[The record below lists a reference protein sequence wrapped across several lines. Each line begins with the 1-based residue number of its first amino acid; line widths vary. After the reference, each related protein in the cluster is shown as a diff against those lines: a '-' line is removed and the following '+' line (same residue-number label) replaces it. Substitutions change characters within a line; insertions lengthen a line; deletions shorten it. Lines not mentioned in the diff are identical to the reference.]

1 MPRTRPPSEMALL
14 RYQIIS
20 AYLAMDPPRGQ
31 RGALLRDLASRT
43 WTLPDGRELRFAAET
58 LRGWIRAFR
67 RDGLPALEDAP
78 RPTPGVQV
86 LDTDVQALLCRLKR
100 DVPAR
105 SVDRIIEIAE
115 ETDLVEKGLLKRST
129 VHRVLQAR
137 GLSGRKRA
145 EASTADLD
153 RFEAAFPNDL
163 WQSDMMAGPYLPDPE
178 RPGKQRR
185 AWLHAWLDDHSRLL
199 LAGRWSF
206 RCDLP
211 ILELAFREALRRH
224 GVPKR
229 VYYDNGGP
237 YRSHHMK
244 QIVAVLSNDR
254 PIYTPPR
261 RPEGHGKIEAFNRL
275 CRAAFVEE
283 VRASSITTIDDLNR
297 AFNAWTRLKYNRRV
311 HGETGQTPWD
321 RWRAEPGRIVVVGE
335 RNLTE
340 AFLFRATRTTDKT
353 GVFKLH
359 GVRFQTGPELARKKV
374 EVRYDPEDMG
384 TVEVLLKGVF
394 QERVKP
400 LEITTHRRPKAS
412 ETPPEADAND
422 MPADPDGTVV
432 DYLSTLIERDTP
444 LPTNDA
450 VAEAR
455 AEQRAHEDAV
465 VDVFV
470 AHLKPAVID
479 EGEIREFVGRYGPL
493 DLEVVEAHVVDTV
506 ETLGA
511 DPHIHTVLRGLRDAL
526 GGGAA

>member
-1 MPRTRPPSEMALL
+1 MPQTRPPSEMALL

-31 RGALLRDLASRT
+31 RGALLEELASRA
-43 WTLPDGRELRFAAET
+43 WQLPDGREVHFAAET
-58 LRGWIRAFR
+58 LRGWIRTFR
-67 RDGLPALEDAP
+67 RGGLPALEDAP
-78 RPTPGVQV
+78 RPAPGVQI
-86 LDTDVQALLCRLKR
+86 LDDDVQALLCRLKR

-105 SVDRIIEIAE
+105 SVDRVIAIAE
-115 ETDLVEKGLLKRST
+115 ETGLVEAGLLKRST
-129 VHRVLQAR
+129 VHRVLKGR
-137 GLSGRKRA
+137 GLSGRKKA

-163 WQSDMMAGPYLPDPE
+163 WQSDMLAGPYLPDPA

-206 RCDLP
+206 NSDLP
-211 ILELAFREALRRH
+211 TLELAFREALRRC
-224 GVPKR
+224 GLPRR

-244 QIVAVLSNDR
+244 QIVAVLSNQR

-283 VRASSITTIDDLNR
+283 VKASSITTLEALNR
-297 AFNAWTRLKYNRRV
+297 AFDAWRDLKYNRRP

-321 RWRAEPGRIVVVGE
+321 RWRAEPDRIVVVGE
-335 RNLTE
+335 RELTE

-359 GVRFQTGPELARKKV
+359 GTRFQAGPELARKKV

-384 TVEVLLKGVF
+384 QVEVWLKTVF
-394 QERVKP
+394 QERARP
-400 LEITTHRRPKAS
+400 LEVTPNRRPRSVEDPAA
-412 ETPPEADAND
+412 EV
-422 MPADPDGTVV
+422 PADPDGPVV
-432 DYLSTLIERDTP
+432 DYLETLVARHEP
-444 LPTNDA
+444 LPTEDA
-450 VAEAR
+450 IAEAHAAR
-455 AEQRAHEDAV
+455 RAHEDAV
-465 VDVFV
+465 VGLFDG
-470 AHLKPAVID
+470 HLKPEVID
-479 EGEIREFVGRYGPL
+479 EGELREFVGRYGPL
-493 DLEVVEAHVVDTV
+493 DLEVVEAHLIDTV
-506 ETLGA
+506 ATLGT
-511 DPHIHTVLRGLRDAL
+511 DPHIHTVLTGLRAAL
-526 GGGAA
+526 AGGAA

>member
-1 MPRTRPPSEMALL
+1 MPQTRPPSEMALL

-20 AYLAMDPPRGQ
+20 AYLAMAPPRGQ
-31 RGALLRDLASRT
+31 RGALLKELASRA
-43 WTLPDGRELRFAAET
+43 WTLPDGREVRFAAET

-67 RDGLPALEDAP
+67 RGGLPALEDAR

-86 LDTDVQALLCRLKR
+86 LDQSVQDVLCRLKR

-115 ETDLVEKGLLKRST
+115 ETDLVDRGLLKRST

-137 GLSGRKRA
+137 GLSGRKKA

-163 WQSDMMAGPYLPDPE
+163 WQSDMLAGPYLPDPE

-185 AWLHAWLDDHSRLL
+185 AWLHAWLDDHSRLM

-206 RCDLP
+206 RSDLP
-211 ILELAFREALRRH
+211 TLELTFREALRRC
-224 GVPKR
+224 GLPKR

-244 QIVAVLSNDR
+244 QIVAVLSNQR

-275 CRAAFVEE
+275 CRAAFIEE
-283 VRASSITTIDDLNR
+283 VKASPIATLDALNQ
-297 AFNAWTRLKYNRRV
+297 AFNAWKDLKYNRRV

-321 RWRAEPGRIVVVGE
+321 RWRAEPDRIVIVDE
-335 RNLTE
+335 RQLTD
-340 AFLFRATRTTDKT
+340 AFLFRANRTTDKT

-359 GVRFQTGPELARKKV
+359 GSRFQTGPELSRKRL

-384 TVEVLLKGVF
+384 QVGVWLNGAF
-394 QERVKP
+394 QERVRP
-400 LEITTHRRPKAS
+400 LEVSPTRRPKVD
-412 ETPPEADAND
+412 EKPPSDVSD
-422 MPADPDGTVV
+422 RDGDLMV
-432 DYLSTLIERDTP
+432 DYLQSLVERHQP
-444 LPTNDA
+444 LPTQDA
-450 VAEAR
+450 VAAALA
-455 AEQRAHEDAV
+455 AERAHEDAV
-465 VDVFV
+465 VDLFA
-470 AHLKPAVID
+470 AHLEPEVID
-479 EGEIREFVGRYGPL
+479 EREIREFVGRYGPL
-493 DLEVVEAHVVDTV
+493 DVELVEAHLADTV
-506 ETLGA
+506 EALGA
-511 DPHIHTVLRGLRDAL
+511 DPHIHTVLRGLREGLA
-526 GGGAA
+526 GGAA